1 MVCDNKGKHATC
13 KRLQVVDRCVLL
25 NLGTTIHLVVA
36 RHKFKPH
43 AQLHDTQ
50 WSRSKIA
57 QREKNLDFPCFH
69 IAPRQEGCA
78 FGPLYD

>member
-1 MVCDNKGKHATC
+1 MICDDKGKHATC

-57 QREKNLDFPCFH
+57 QRGKKSGFSLLSHCTQTRRVCFWSTV
-69 IAPRQEGCA
+69 
-78 FGPLYD
+78 